1 MEAGEKGE
9 NVKITPQ
16 NRGENV
22 KITPQNSREN
32 VKIITFVSVFKR
44 VAVN

>member
-16 NRGENV
+16 NRWENV
-22 KITPQNSREN
+22 KFSPQNGKEN
-32 VKIITFVSVFKR
+32 VEILTFASEFKR

>member
-1 MEAGEKGE
+1 MEAGAKGE

-22 KITPQNSREN
+22 KFSPQNSKEN
-32 VKIITFVSVFKR
+32 VKIITFISVFKR

>member
-16 NRGENV
+16 NRWENV
-22 KITPQNSREN
+22 KINPQNRGEN
-32 VKIITFVSVFKR
+32 VKIITFVSEFKR
-44 VAVN
+44 VAFN

>member
-9 NVKITPQ
+9 HVKMTPQ

-22 KITPQNSREN
+22 NFSPQNSKET
-32 VKIITFVSVFKR
+32 VKIITFISVFKR